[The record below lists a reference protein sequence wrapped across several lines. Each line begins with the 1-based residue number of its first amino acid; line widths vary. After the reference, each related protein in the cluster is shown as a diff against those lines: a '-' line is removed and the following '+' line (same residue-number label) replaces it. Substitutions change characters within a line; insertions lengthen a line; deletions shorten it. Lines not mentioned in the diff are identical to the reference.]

1 VTVTDRSSPPRVAR
15 TWHAQCLQIH
25 GLITDRMILIP
36 PSGVW
41 DAPLRLSSCLVTTS
55 CDLVPVT
62 LGVGALEVFGLA
74 CILAVN
80 AMGASAG

>member
-1 VTVTDRSSPPRVAR
+1 MTASDRQCVPVLAR